1 MTKIIFEQASNLSS
15 GLLHEASRIIRT
27 DASKHQQ
34 PGPFV
39 IGILKPTHIEQVLMV
54 ARQATRD
61 WVPGGG
67 IDPFIQCGKSCR
79 MTRLD
84 ITEHLDRNKTITRRR
99 LREQRLIAK
108 DYYTS
113 DTVLLGMSC
122 TETEMF

>member
-15 GLLHEASRIIRT
+15 GLLHEASRIIRS

-67 IDPFIQCGKSCR
+67 SDPFRHCGKPCG
-79 MTRLD
+79 MLRLD
-84 ITEHLDRNKTITRRR
+84 ITE
-99 LREQRLIAK
+99 QR
-108 DYYTS
+108 D
-113 DTVLLGMSC
+113 GN
-122 TETEMF
+122 